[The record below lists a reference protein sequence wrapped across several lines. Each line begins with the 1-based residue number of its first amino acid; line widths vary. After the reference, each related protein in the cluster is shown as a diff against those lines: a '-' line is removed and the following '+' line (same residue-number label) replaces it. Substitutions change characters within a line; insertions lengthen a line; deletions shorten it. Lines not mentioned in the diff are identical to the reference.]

1 MAIDSKAVASRA
13 KALPQHVEH
22 LSVVIAELMRF
33 AHPADM
39 VVSRYFRSQPRLGN
53 RDRALIAEASLL
65 LFGVKLRFL
74 SLQKVGPGL

>member
-39 VVSRYFRSQPRLGN
+39 
-53 RDRALIAEASLL
+53 
-65 LFGVKLRFL
+65 LFPLATP
-74 SLQKVGPGL
+74 SW